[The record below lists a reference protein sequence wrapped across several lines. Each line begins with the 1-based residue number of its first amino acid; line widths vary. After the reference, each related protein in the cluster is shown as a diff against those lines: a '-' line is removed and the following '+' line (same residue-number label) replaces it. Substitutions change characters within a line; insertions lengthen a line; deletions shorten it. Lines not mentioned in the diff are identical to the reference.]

1 MRLLHA
7 SSSALALAAF
17 GLAGCA
23 GTTAE
28 RALAPAMQQG
38 AQRITTQL
46 PSNVRPLQYTI
57 AVQPDAANLRF
68 SARTLADIEVLA
80 PTDSITLNAVDLDFT
95 GVSLIGPGRGGSAP
109 MTMNPRDIRFDAATQ
124 TATFRLG
131 RQIPAGRYQLQMDYA
146 GKINTQAAGLF
157 ALDYDSPEGK
167 KRALY
172 TQFEAPDAR
181 RFFPGWD
188 EPQFRTPY
196 NLTVTIPEN
205 QMAVSNMPQAGVQS
219 RPNGLKSVTFQT
231 TPAMSSYLLFLG
243 VGEFD
248 RITTTAA
255 GTEIGIV
262 TRKGAGETGR
272 YALEGSAK
280 VVPYFNEYFGTP
292 YPLPKLDNVAG
303 PGSSQFFGAMEN
315 WGAIFTF
322 ESILL
327 VDPAITT
334 EANRQSIFGTAAHE
348 IAHQWFGNLVTMAWW
363 DDLWLNEGF
372 ASWMATKAANALH
385 PEWEPLLGRVGGRE
399 NAMTLD
405 SVATTHPVVQ
415 SINTV
420 DQISQA
426 FDAITYQKGQAV
438 ITMLED
444 YVGEDAWRRGVQDYI
459 RTYRLRNTVSDNLW
473 QKIEAAAGRPVTA
486 IAHDFTLK
494 PGVPLIRV
502 ENATCNG
509 GRTNVSLRQREFSR
523 DRQDKQPLSWRVPV
537 IASTMGGKEARALV
551 TGGAATMAVPGC
563 GTLIVNSGQA
573 GYYRTLY
580 APALL
585 DKLTSDYARLKPMDQ
600 IGLLADNWGLGL
612 AGYQSAAEALDMID
626 AIPASA
632 NPQLW
637 TRAAGILSQVYG
649 MYDGDSRHQAM
660 VARYA
665 STKLSPVLNRI
676 GWNPRSSEL
685 ATTAILRSQ
694 LISTLGG
701 IGDPAVVTEAN
712 RRFTTNDPSVTAGPL
727 RTTILGVVSQ
737 NLDPAGWERLRAQA
751 QAERNPLV
759 KAQLYRLLGASRDPA
774 LARRALALALTAEPG
789 ATTSPGIISAVAG
802 AHPDLAFD
810 FAMQNRQS
818 VEGLVDASSRT
829 SFIPGLARGSSDP
842 AMVAK
847 LQDYATRHMTAES
860 RRPADI
866 AIGSIQDRA
875 RVRTRL
881 PDITR
886 WIEGKSRA

>member
-1 MRLLHA
+1 
-7 SSSALALAAF
+7 
-17 GLAGCA
+17 
-23 GTTAE
+23 
-28 RALAPAMQQG
+28 MQQG
-38 AQRITTQL
+38 AQQITTQL
-46 PSNVRPLQYTI
+46 PRNVRPLQYTI
-57 AVQPDAANLRF
+57 AVQPDAPNLRF
-68 SARTLADIEVLA
+68 SGRTLADIEVLE
-80 PTDSITLNAVDLDFT
+80 PTDSITLNAVDLEFT
-95 GVSLIGPGRGGSAP
+95 DVALTASQTAP
-109 MTMNPRDIRFDAATQ
+109 MPINTSDIRFDAATQ

-131 RQIPAGRYQLQMDYA
+131 RQISPGRYRLQMDYS

-167 KRALY
+167 KRGLF

-196 NLTVTIPEN
+196 NLTVTIPAD
-205 QMAVSNMPQAGVQS
+205 QMAISNMPQAGVQS
-219 RPNGLKSVTFQT
+219 RPNGMKSVTFQT

-280 VVPYFNEYFGTP
+280 IVPYLNQYFGTP

-315 WGAIFTF
+315 WGAIFSF

-334 EANRQSIFGTAAHE
+334 EASRQGIFGTAAHE

-372 ASWMATKAANALH
+372 ASWMATKTTHALH
-385 PEWEPLLGRVGGRE
+385 PEWEPLLGNVGGRE
-399 NAMTLD
+399 AAMTLD

-415 SINTV
+415 RINTV

-426 FDAITYQKGQAV
+426 FDAITYRKGQAV

-459 RTYRLRNTVSDNLW
+459 RTYRLKNTVSDNLW
-473 QKIEAAAGRPVTA
+473 QKVEAAAGKPVTA
-486 IAHDFTLK
+486 IAHDFTLQ

-509 GRTNVSLRQREFSR
+509 GKTNVTLRQGEFTR
-523 DRQDKQPLSWRVPV
+523 DRPNKQPLSWRVPV
-537 IASTMGGKEARALV
+537 IASTLGAKDARTLVSGGSGTL
-551 TGGAATMAVPGC
+551 AVPGC
-563 GTLIVNSGQA
+563 GTLIVNSGQT

-580 APALL
+580 TPALL
-585 DKLTSDYARLKPMDQ
+585 DKLTASYAQLKPIDQ

-612 AGYQSAAEALDMID
+612 AGYQSAAEALDLVD
-626 AIPASA
+626 AVPANA

-637 TRAAGILSQVYG
+637 TRAAGILSQIYG
-649 MYDGDSRHQAM
+649 MYDGDPQRQAM
-660 VARYA
+660 LARYA
-665 STKLSPVLNRI
+665 SAKLTPVMNRV
-676 GWNPRSSEL
+676 GWTPRSNEL
-685 ATTAILRSQ
+685 STTAVLRSQ
-694 LISTLGG
+694 LIGTLGF
-701 IGDPAVVTEAN
+701 IGDPAVVAEAN
-712 RRFTTNDPSVTAGPL
+712 RRFAANDSSVTAGPL
-727 RTTILGVVSQ
+727 RSTILGVVSQ
-737 NLDPAGWERLRAQA
+737 NLDPAGWDRLRAQA
-751 QAERNPLV
+751 QAEKNPLV
-759 KAQLYRLLGASRDPA
+759 RAQLYRLLGASKNPA
-774 LARRALALALTAEPG
+774 LARRALELALTQEPG

-802 AHPDLAFD
+802 RHPDLAFD
-810 FAMQNRQS
+810 YAMQNRQA
-818 VEGLVDASSRT
+818 VEGFIDASSRV
-829 SFIPGLARGSSDP
+829 SFLPGLGASSTDP

-847 LQDYATRHMTAES
+847 LQDYATRYMTPES

-866 AIGSIQDRA
+866 AIGSITD
-875 RVRTRL
+875 RVRVRQTRL

-886 WIEGKSRA
+886 WLEAKSRA